1 MQGECGLTF
10 PLFDEYQSLGIFA
23 VLMHRMCD
31 APWLFAGPFHMLLA
45 DCECRQ
51 VLTVLN
57 GDAAKNNDHCFFSIV
72 SEVTFFATIRAW
84 G

>member
-31 APWLFAGPFHMLLA
+31 TPWLFAGPFHVLLA

-51 VLTVLN
+51 VLTV
-57 GDAAKNNDHCFFSIV
+57 
-72 SEVTFFATIRAW
+72 
-84 G
+84 